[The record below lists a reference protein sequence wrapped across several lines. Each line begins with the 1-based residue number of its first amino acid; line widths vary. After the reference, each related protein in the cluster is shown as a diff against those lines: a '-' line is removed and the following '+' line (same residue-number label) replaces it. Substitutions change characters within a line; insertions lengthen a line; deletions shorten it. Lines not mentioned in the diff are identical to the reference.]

1 MTGVMGNLTPPPSV
15 LAIISVSGKP
25 EYFRA
30 AETCARSLLDHT
42 PFAIIVGSDEP
53 EKFSVA
59 HPERLTTLSVEKV
72 EPDNRSSR
80 FMSIFTTA
88 VAALN
93 NTPATHCLLL
103 DADCLVVDDL
113 EENDVVSALADFDF
127 GLAEQTTIR
136 GSTMGRPDFL
146 RHFSEVGLP
155 VIDPEAGEP
164 HGDDF
169 RYWNS
174 GVVLARSSALL
185 ELSEFALSS
194 WAKNPEAHVNGESVV
209 TDQDYFQ
216 YWGAIHRPGSFHTLS
231 TDWNHCYWWDLDYP
245 RPTARI
251 RHYSNFTLG
260 PSESTLDHMARD
272 AETPGVTALL
282 VAHNSDQQLPQAIS
296 SVIECGVTRV
306 LVWDNGSPLPTAASV
321 GLPNAETIRSPA
333 NLGFARAANALV
345 NLATTKYVV
354 LVNPDVVVD
363 PETFDSALHL
373 LETSDAVAVAPDQE
387 VPGLGRIPAL
397 QHGYTRRRLLV
408 EILLPRIAITG
419 NGGWLE
425 KLLGVT
431 SPSWTWISGA
441 CVFLDREKFL
451 DLGGFD
457 EDYFLYME
465 DVELG
470 ARASHLG
477 YTLVATGTSVRHAMS
492 AGSEIPIASRVD
504 HLTRARITFARK
516 HFGGLTSAL
525 AWVIGKIRGVR

>member
-1 MTGVMGNLTPPPSV
+1 MEDPMPPPSV

-30 AETCARSLLDHT
+30 AETCVRSLLERT
-42 PFAIIVGSDEP
+42 SFTVVVGSEEP
-53 EKFSVA
+53 ERFSVA
-59 HPERLTTLSVEKV
+59 HPERLTTFYAEKV

-80 FMSIFTTA
+80 FMSIFATA
-88 VAALN
+88 VAALQN
-93 NTPATHCLLL
+93 FPATHCLLL
-103 DADCLVVDDL
+103 DADCLVVDNL
-113 EENDVVSALADFDF
+113 EESDVVSALADFDF
-127 GLAEQTTIR
+127 ALAEQRTIR

-146 RHFSEVGLP
+146 RHFSDVGLP
-155 VIDPEAGEP
+155 VVDSEAAEP
-164 HGDDF
+164 DGDVF

-174 GVVLARSSALL
+174 GVVLARSPALL
-185 ELSEFALSS
+185 ELCEFALSA
-194 WAKNPEAHVNGESVV
+194 WAKNPDAHVNGENVV

-231 TDWNHCYWWDLDYP
+231 TDWNHCYWWDMDYP

-260 PSESTLDHMARD
+260 PSESTLDHMAKD

-282 VAHNSDQQLPQAIS
+282 VAYNSDQELPQAIS

-306 LVWDNGSPLPTAASV
+306 LVWDNGSRESASASV
-321 GLPNAETIRSPA
+321 GLPNVETIRSPT
-333 NLGFARAANALV
+333 NLGFARTANALV

-354 LVNPDVVVD
+354 LVNPDVVVN

-373 LETSDAVAVAPDQE
+373 LETSHAVAVAPDQE

-397 QHGYTRRRLLV
+397 QHGYTRRRLLA
-408 EILLPRIAITG
+408 EILFPRIAVTG

-470 ARASHLG
+470 ARASHFG
-477 YTLVATGTSVRHAMS
+477 YTLLATGTSVHHALS
-492 AGSEIPIASRVD
+492 AGSEIALATRVD
-504 HLTRARITFARK
+504 HLTRARITFAHK
-516 HFGGLTSAL
+516 HFGGFTSAL